1 MLKVTVLCENTVG
14 TPENLV
20 GEWGLSLYIE
30 KSGRKILFDTG
41 EQGNL
46 LSNATALGLD
56 LKQVE
61 TLVLSHG
68 HYDHTGGLRAFLR
81 HRGRLPVYAHPAL
94 FASHYASDRPRYIG
108 VPFCR
113 EELESSGADFVF
125 TREPREIL
133 PGIWVSGEVPRET
146 SFEKTDNR
154 LYCLE
159 NGKKISP
166 DPLPDDLSLY
176 CVIPEGLVII
186 LGCAHAGLVNII
198 KHSRKITGVS
208 RIYGIIGGTHLGPA
222 PSSQQEATFAF
233 LQDLDLRL
241 LAANHCTGLSVI
253 ARLASLF
260 GSRFHFAPAGSA
272 FTLPLQEE

>member
-1 MLKVTVLCENTVG
+1 MLKVTVVCENTVG
-14 TPENLV
+14 IPKNLV
-20 GEWGLSLYIE
+20 GEWGLSLHLEIN
-30 KSGRKILFDTG
+30 GRKILFDTG

-46 LSNATALGLD
+46 PANATALGLD

-61 TLVLSHG
+61 ALVLSHG

-81 HRGRLPVYAHPAL
+81 CRGSLPVYAHPAL
-94 FASHYASDRPRYIG
+94 FAPHYAEGPRYIG
-108 VPFCR
+108 IPFCR
-113 EELESSGADFVF
+113 KELESLGADFVLAG
-125 TREPREIL
+125 EPREVL

-146 SFEKTDNR
+146 TFEQTDNR

-166 DPLPDDLSLY
+166 DPLADDLSLY

-198 KHSRKITGVS
+198 QHARKITGVS

-222 PSSQQEATFAF
+222 PVAQLEATIAY
-233 LQDLDLRL
+233 LQDLDLQL
-241 LAANHCTGLSVI
+241 LSANHCTGLPVI
-253 ARLASLF
+253 SRLASLF
-260 GSRFHFAPAGSA
+260 GPRFRFGPAGSV